1 MSFSHNCITHYLR
14 IDGDGPG
21 LHHRDLGGHALEGVG
36 GGEARVT
43 DHEEV
48 VGLRSDQDLPREGE
62 EDTPTA
68 LGDHVEHGLGGGS
81 RVDLHG
87 QADHGVRLVGA
98 GTPEDHEVVILEH
111 FKG

>member
-1 MSFSHNCITHYLR
+1 MISFSHNYIIHYLR
-14 IDGDGPG
+14 IDGAGPG

-62 EDTPTA
+62 EDAPTA
-68 LGDHVEHGLGGGS
+68 FSDMVENGLGFGFY
-81 RVDLHG
+81 VELHG

-98 GTPEDHEVVILEH
+98 GTPEDHVIVILEH
-111 FKG
+111 FY